1 MNEDSNNQDS
11 LLATTRVKQESEEH
25 EDQDV
30 AIIELDQEEEEEQQ
44 HEEDEANCDEIK
56 LEVDV
61 ECDANGL
68 GIDVDA
74 EANNQGQAT
83 EKTDKSAEDT
93 TVKKSKVI
101 DLKARP
107 KHSRYERE
115 KMYKLPV
122 TPHIIVHPS
131 ATAKSSKFDC
141 HLVTL
146 SHLLDY
152 CQVNLT
158 NWEY

>member
-1 MNEDSNNQDS
+1 M
-11 LLATTRVKQESEEH
+11 KQESEEH

-30 AIIELDQEEEEEQQ
+30 AIIELDQEEEEDQQ

-68 GIDVDA
+68 GIDVDVNT
-74 EANNQGQAT
+74 EANNQGQAA
-83 EKTDKSAEDT
+83 EKTDKSGEDT

-152 CQVNLT
+152 CQVKFNKLGIF
-158 NWEY
+158 YHF